1 MAAFHRAVFY
11 SYTQNVSSIISPSL
25 ALAGNFVIHFFFC
38 STFPS
43 EKAQFKLIF
52 NFREKMESNFGP
64 FQQSKN
70 EKFQY
75 IGGETTLFKVQMQ

>member
-1 MAAFHRAVFY
+1 
-11 SYTQNVSSIISPSL
+11 
-25 ALAGNFVIHFFFC
+25 
-38 STFPS
+38 
-43 EKAQFKLIF
+43 
-52 NFREKMESNFGP
+52 MESNFGP